1 MLSTHEVEHL
11 AQTCETAADSVK
23 AFSRGIDDF
32 NSRVDEQPA
41 VVRPI
46 VKRDFEM
53 NTGMNADE
61 WKIFLDKLHGRYVAI
76 HEAATHLAEVLAQGD
91 TATEANAAAAALK
104 EASTPL
110 MEGAVVAIKAMA
122 TIEAYL
128 EGLPA
133 KINMVPKAF
142 MNADVRDE
150 LTSSV
155 PAYIERAETLKALLE
170 ETDVQLHAIIKERS
184 ID

>member
-1 MLSTHEVEHL
+1 MVSTHEVERL
-11 AQTCETAADSVK
+11 AQTCETAADSAL

-32 NSRVDEQPA
+32 NARVEEQPA
-41 VVRPI
+41 IVRPI

-53 NTGMNADE
+53 NTGMRAEE
-61 WKIFLDKLHGRYVAI
+61 WKTFLDKLHARYAAI
-76 HEAATHLAEVLAQGD
+76 HDAATHLAEVLAYG
-91 TATEANAAAAALK
+91 TNETEINAATAALK
-104 EASTPL
+104 EVSLPL
-110 MEGAVVAIKAMA
+110 IEGTVAAVKAMA

-133 KINMVPKAF
+133 KINMVPETF
-142 MNADVRDE
+142 MKADVRDE

-155 PAYIERAETLKALLE
+155 PAYIERAEALKALLE
-170 ETDVQLHAIIKERS
+170 ETNVQLHAIIEERS